1 MQRYIAGRIL
11 LVIPTLFGVSLIIF
25 VIMRLLPGDVAVIA
39 LGGGQGVSEE
49 QIAQYRTELGLDRP
63 KWRQYIDWVSDLARL
78 DAGRS
83 LLTKAPISEELS
95 NRLPVTGEL
104 ALGAVLVST
113 LIALPVGV
121 LSAVNQDRWPDYLG
135 RVLSIAGLAL
145 PIFWIQTLVR
155 NLILPKYVG
164 WLPPPGYAGPLED
177 LGKNLQQMWL
187 PVLLLG
193 YAQSALISRLTRS
206 TMLDVLREDYI
217 RTARAKGL
225 RERGVVIRH
234 AVRNALLPVITLAA
248 IQLGTLLGGAVI
260 TESVF
265 GLPGVGRYVL
275 DAIRNRDYPIVQ
287 AVIVLIAAVYVV
299 LNLIVDLLYGWVDPR
314 VRLS

>member
-1 MQRYIAGRIL
+1 MQRYIAGRL
-11 LVIPTLFGVSLIIF
+11 LLLLPTLFGVSVIIF
-25 VIMRLLPGDVAVIA
+25 VIMRMLPGDVALIA

-49 QIAQYRTELGLDRP
+49 QIAQYRKDLGLNRP
-63 KWRQYIDWVSDLARL
+63 LPVQYAEWVGGLVRL
-78 DAGRS
+78 DPGKS
-83 LLTKAPISEELS
+83 LLTKAPIRNEMKD
-95 NRLPVTGEL
+95 RLPVTAEL
-104 ALGAVLVST
+104 ALGAVLLST
-113 LIALPVGV
+113 LIALPVGI
-121 LSAVNQDRWPDYLG
+121 LSAIYQDRWPDYIFRIISILG
-135 RVLSIAGLAL
+135 IAL
-145 PIFWIQTLVR
+145 PIFWIQSLVR
-155 NLILPKYVG
+155 NLILPKYVH
-164 WLPPPGYAGPLED
+164 WLPPPGYVEPWDD
-177 LGKNLQQMWL
+177 LLGNLQRMWL

-193 YAQSALISRLTRS
+193 YAQSAIISRLTRS

-225 RERGVVIRH
+225 RERGIIIRH

-299 LNLIVDLLYGWVDPR
+299 LNLLVDLIYGWVDPR

>member
-1 MQRYIAGRIL
+1 MQRYVAGRML
-11 LVIPTLFGVSLIIF
+11 LLIPTLFGVSLIIF
-25 VIMRLLPGDVAVIA
+25 VIMRMLPGDVAQVA
-39 LGGGQGVSEE
+39 LGGGQGVSEA
-49 QIAQYRTELGLDRP
+49 QIKQFRKDLGLDRP
-63 KWRQYIDWVSDLARL
+63 IAVQYVEWIGGLLRL
-78 DAGRS
+78 NAGKS
-83 LLTKAPISEELS
+83 LLTKAPITEELKS
-95 NRLPVTGEL
+95 RLPVTAEL
-104 ALGAVLVST
+104 AIGAVILST
-113 LIALPVGV
+113 LIALPVGI
-121 LSAVNQDRWPDYLG
+121 LSAIYQDRGPDYVF
-135 RVLSIAGLAL
+135 RVFSIVGIAL

-155 NLILPKYVG
+155 NLLLPKYIG
-164 WLPPPGYAGPLED
+164 WLPPPGYVDPWED
-177 LGKNLQQMWL
+177 LFKNLQQMWL

-193 YAQSALISRLTRS
+193 YAQSAIISRLTRS

-225 RERGVVIRH
+225 RERGVIIRH

-287 AVIVLIAAVYVV
+287 AVIVMIAGVYVV

-314 VRLS
+314 VRLR